1 MPRHTVGRSPLHGPS
16 PTLRRLRTAS
26 ASACAV
32 LLAVTALAGCNRDQ
46 GSGAA
51 GGGKVGIDLPRSDS
65 DFWNSYQGYVEK
77 GVTADGI
84 DALPLTNSQN
94 DIGKLVSNVQ
104 VFTDQGA
111 KAVVMAPQ
119 DTGAIAETLRTLS
132 EKKIPVVSV
141 DTRPDTGDVYMVVRA
156 DNRAYGE
163 QACQYLGEQLKGKG
177 KVAEFQGDL
186 SSINGRDRSEA
197 FKSCMHRK
205 YPGIRVFELATD
217 WKGDVA
223 SAKLQSTLAAH
234 PDINGIYMQAG
245 GVFLQPTL
253 ALLEQ
258 KKLLKAAGTPGHIT
272 IVSNDGI
279 PEELDAIRAGKIDAT
294 VSQPADLYA
303 KYALYWAERALE
315 GKTPKA
321 GPTDHGSTII
331 KIPNGFEDQLPA
343 PLVTKENV
351 DDQKLWANQLEKKS

>member
-1 MPRHTVGRSPLHGPS
+1 MRV
-16 PTLRRLRTAS
+16 RTTS
-26 ASACAV
+26 AAACAV
-32 LLAVTALAGCNRDQ
+32 LLAVTALAGCNRESDSA
-46 GSGAA
+46 SGD
-51 GGGKVGIDLPRSDS
+51 GKVGIDLPRSDS
-65 DFWNSYQGYVEK
+65 DFWNSYQQYIEK
-77 GVTADGI
+77 GVKDGEV
-84 DALPLTNSQN
+84 DALSLTNSQN
-94 DIGKLVSNVQ
+94 DIGKLVANVQ
-104 VFTDQGA
+104 TFTDQGA

-119 DTGAIAETLRTLS
+119 DTGAIAESLQTLG
-132 EKKIPVVSV
+132 EKKIPVISV
-141 DTRPDTGDVYMVVRA
+141 DTRPDKGDVYMVVRA

-163 QACQYLGEQLKGKG
+163 KACQYLGEQLKGKG
-177 KVAEFQGDL
+177 KVVEFQGDL

-197 FKSCMHRK
+197 FKSCMDK
-205 YPGIRVFELATD
+205 NFPGIRVFELATD

-258 KKLLKAAGTPGHIT
+258 KKLLKAPGTPGHIT
-272 IVSNDGI
+272 IISNDGI
-279 PEELDAIRAGKIDAT
+279 PEELDAIKAGKIDAT

-303 KYALYWAERALE
+303 KYALFYAKAALE
-315 GKTPKA
+315 GKTFKE
-321 GPTDHGSTII
+321 GPTDHDSTII

-351 DDQKLWANQLEKKS
+351 DDPKLWANQLEKKS

>member
-1 MPRHTVGRSPLHGPS
+1 MRV
-16 PTLRRLRTAS
+16 RTTS
-26 ASACAV
+26 AAACTV
-32 LLAVTALAGCNRDQ
+32 LLAVTALAGCNRDTDS
-46 GSGAA
+46 GS

-65 DFWNSYQGYVEK
+65 DFWNSYQQYVEK
-77 GVTADGI
+77 GVKGGEV
-84 DALPLTNSQN
+84 DALSLTNSQN

-119 DTGAIAETLRTLS
+119 DTGAIAETLRTLE
-132 EKKIPVVSV
+132 EKEIPVVSV
-141 DTRPDTGDVYMVVRA
+141 DTRPDKGSVYMVVRA

-163 QACQYLGEQLKGKG
+163 QACTYLGEQLKGKG
-177 KVAEFQGDL
+177 KVVEFQGDL

-197 FKSCMHRK
+197 FKSCMDK
-205 YPGIRVFELATD
+205 NFPGIKVFELATE
-217 WKGDVA
+217 WKGDIA

-258 KKLLKAAGTPGHIT
+258 KKLLKAPGTPGHIT
-272 IVSNDGI
+272 IISNDGI
-279 PEELDAIRAGKIDAT
+279 PEELDAIKAGKIDAT

-303 KYALYWAERALE
+303 KYALYYARQALE
-315 GKTPKA
+315 GKTPKE
-321 GPTDHGSTII
+321 GPTDHDSTII

-351 DDQKLWANQLEKKS
+351 DDPKLWANQLEKKS

>member
-1 MPRHTVGRSPLHGPS
+1 MRV
-16 PTLRRLRTAS
+16 RTTS
-26 ASACAV
+26 AAVCAA
-32 LLAVTALAGCNRDQ
+32 LLAVTALAGCNRDADS
-46 GSGAA
+46 GS

-65 DFWNSYQGYVEK
+65 DFWNSYQQYIQK
-77 GVTADGI
+77 GVKDGEV
-84 DALPLTNSQN
+84 DALSVTNSQN
-94 DIGKLVSNVQ
+94 DIGKLVANVQ
-104 VFTDQGA
+104 TFTDQGA

-119 DTGAIAETLRTLS
+119 DTGAIAESLRSLQ

-141 DTRPDTGDVYMVVRA
+141 DTRPDKGNVYMVVRA

-163 QACQYLGEQLKGKG
+163 KACKYLGEQLKGRG
-177 KVAEFQGDL
+177 KVVEFQGDL

-197 FKSCMHRK
+197 FKSCMK
-205 YPGIRVFELATD
+205 KDFPGIKVFELATD

-234 PDINGIYMQAG
+234 PDINGVYMQAG

-258 KKLLKAAGTPGHIT
+258 KKLLKAPGTPGHIT
-272 IVSNDGI
+272 IISNDGI
-279 PEELDAIRAGKIDAT
+279 PEELDAIKAGKIDAT

-303 KYALYWAERALE
+303 KYALYWARQALD
-315 GKTPKA
+315 GKTPEE
-321 GPTDHGSTII
+321 GPTDHESTII

-351 DDQKLWANQLEKKS
+351 DDPKLWGNQLEKKS

>member
-1 MPRHTVGRSPLHGPS
+1 MPRPTGGRSPL
-16 PTLRRLRTAS
+16 RRPRTATT
-26 ASACAV
+26 SACA
-32 LLAVTALAGCNRDQ
+32 LLLVAVAALTGCNR
-46 GSGAA
+46 GEEGGK
-51 GGGKVGIDLPRSDS
+51 GGGAGAVGIDLPRNDS
-65 DFWNSYQGYVEK
+65 DFWNSYQQYIEQ
-77 GVTADGI
+77 GVKAGEVR
-84 DALPLTNSQN
+84 ALPLTNSQN

-104 VFTDQGA
+104 ALTDQGA
-111 KAVVMAPQ
+111 KAIVMAPQ
-119 DTGAIAETLRTLS
+119 DTGAIAETLKTLQ

-141 DTRPDTGDVYMVVRA
+141 DTRPDQGQVYMVVRA

-163 QACQYLGEQLKGKG
+163 QACRFLGERLKGKG

-186 SSINGRDRSEA
+186 ASINGRDRSEA
-197 FKSCMHRK
+197 FKSCMTREF
-205 YPGIRVFELATD
+205 PGIQVFELATE

-234 PDINGIYMQAG
+234 PDLGGIYMQAG

-258 KKLLKAAGTPGHIT
+258 KKLLKAPDRAGHIA
-272 IVSNDGI
+272 IISNDGI

-303 KYALYWAERALE
+303 TYALRWAKRALAGE
-315 GKTPKA
+315 TPKT
-321 GPTDHGSTII
+321 GTTDHGSTVVE
-331 KIPNGFEDQLPA
+331 IPGGFEDQLPA

-351 DDQKLWANQLEKKS
+351 DDPNLWANQLDQGR

>member
-1 MPRHTVGRSPLHGPS
+1 MRVRS
-16 PTLRRLRTAS
+16 TS
-26 ASACAV
+26 AAACAV

-46 GSGAA
+46 GGGSAA
-51 GGGKVGIDLPRSDS
+51 GKVGIDLPRSDT
-65 DFWNSYQGYVEK
+65 DFWNSYQQYIEK
-77 GVTADGI
+77 GVKDGEVE
-84 DALPLTNSQN
+84 ALPLANSQN

-119 DTGAIAETLRTLS
+119 DTGAIAETLQTLD

-141 DTRPDTGDVYMVVRA
+141 DTRPDKGSVYMVVRA

-163 QACQYLGEQLKGKG
+163 KACQYLGEQLKGKG

-197 FKSCMHRK
+197 FKACMDK
-205 YPGIRVFELATD
+205 NFPGIQVFELATE

-234 PDINGIYMQAG
+234 PDLGGIYMQAG
-245 GVFLQPTL
+245 GAFLQPTL

-258 KKLLKAAGTPGHIT
+258 KKLLKAPGTPGHIT
-272 IVSNDGI
+272 IISNDGI

-303 KYALYWAERALE
+303 KYALFYARAALE
-315 GKTPKA
+315 GKTFKE
-321 GPTDHGSTII
+321 GPTDHDSTII

-343 PLVTKENV
+343 PLVTKANV
-351 DDQKLWANQLEKKS
+351 DDPKLWANQLEKKS

>member
-1 MPRHTVGRSPLHGPS
+1 MRVRS
-16 PTLRRLRTAS
+16 TS
-26 ASACAV
+26 AAACAV

-46 GSGAA
+46 GGGSAA
-51 GGGKVGIDLPRSDS
+51 GKVGIDLPRSDT
-65 DFWNSYQGYVEK
+65 DFWNSYQQYIEK
-77 GVTADGI
+77 GVKDGEVE
-84 DALPLTNSQN
+84 ALPLANSQN

-119 DTGAIAETLRTLS
+119 DTGAIAETLQTLD

-141 DTRPDTGDVYMVVRA
+141 DTRPDKGSVYMVVRA

-163 QACQYLGEQLKGKG
+163 KACQYLGEQLKGKG

-197 FKSCMHRK
+197 FKACMDK
-205 YPGIRVFELATD
+205 NFPGIQVFELATE

-234 PDINGIYMQAG
+234 PDLAGIYMQAG
-245 GVFLQPTL
+245 GAFLQPTL

-258 KKLLKAAGTPGHIT
+258 KKLLKAPGTPGHIT
-272 IVSNDGI
+272 IISNDGI

-303 KYALYWAERALE
+303 EYALFYARAALE
-315 GKTPKA
+315 GKTFKE
-321 GPTDHGSTII
+321 GPTDHDSTII
-331 KIPNGFEDQLPA
+331 KIPNGYEDQLPA
-343 PLVTKENV
+343 PLVTKANV
-351 DDQKLWANQLEKKS
+351 DDPKLWANQLEKKS